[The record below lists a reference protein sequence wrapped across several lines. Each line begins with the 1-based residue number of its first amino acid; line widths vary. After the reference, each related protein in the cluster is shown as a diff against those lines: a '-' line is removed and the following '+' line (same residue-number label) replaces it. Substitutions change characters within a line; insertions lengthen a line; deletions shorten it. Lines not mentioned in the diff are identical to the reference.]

1 MSIGQCSIIIN
12 FRLNRNSNIF
22 ANFSHQIRIS
32 NIFVI
37 RQLTEYEYRIYS
49 FLATWPNTNI
59 EYIRSRKTD
68 RIRISNIFET
78 GKLSIRIRIS
88 NIRCQIFE
96 YLNLFVLH
104 WNITTWEKDLWSLL
118 IISHCG
124 RINSKLGLAYP
135 YSSRLHR
142 GPSVTNRKTR
152 HGLQCQTPASYLS
165 WTISFG

>member
-78 GKLSIRIRIS
+78 GKLSIRIRIY
-88 NIRCQIFE
+88 NIRWLLFE
-96 YLNLFVLH
+96 YLNIWIFSCYTAKVVRRNQKPLNDQNP
-104 WNITTWEKDLWSLL
+104 WWSFW
-118 IISHCG
+118 IH
-124 RINSKLGLAYP
+124 
-135 YSSRLHR
+135 
-142 GPSVTNRKTR
+142 SVDKGGAR
-152 HGLQCQTPASYLS
+152 HFMGT
-165 WTISFG
+165 